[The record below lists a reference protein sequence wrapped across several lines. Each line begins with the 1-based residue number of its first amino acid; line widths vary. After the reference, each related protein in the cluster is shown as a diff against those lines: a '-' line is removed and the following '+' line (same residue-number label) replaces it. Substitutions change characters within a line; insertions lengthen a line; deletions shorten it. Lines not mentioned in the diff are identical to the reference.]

1 MADLLVRLYDLP
13 PLGPALEALSA
24 AGIIVRRSAAAERNA
39 VIEWARAHGSPGWAD
54 ECAAS
59 FARLPLACFVAV
71 EGERL
76 IGFACYEATGRDFFG
91 PELVHPDRRGRG
103 VGRALL
109 LAALHAMRAEGY
121 AYAIIGW
128 ASSVDFYRKAVG
140 ATVIAGSQPG
150 IYPAPLLPPGRPPR
164 CSGPAPRSP
173 PRSRSCPPPPPAVES
188 LTPAGEA

>member
-13 PLGPALEALSA
+13 PSGPALDALSA
-24 AGIIVRRSAAAERNA
+24 AGIIVRRAAAAERGA
-39 VIEWARAHGSPGWAD
+39 VVEWARTHGSAGWAD
-54 ECAAS
+54 ECAAA

-76 IGFACYEATGRDFFG
+76 IGFACYEATCRDFFG

-128 ASSVDFYRKAVG
+128 ASSIEFYQRTVG
-140 ATVIAGSQPG
+140 AVVIDGSDAG
-150 IYPAPLLPPGRPPR
+150 IYPAKLLR
-164 CSGPAPRSP
+164 
-173 PRSRSCPPPPPAVES
+173 
-188 LTPAGEA
+188 

>member
-13 PLGPALEALSA
+13 PSGPALEALSA
-24 AGIIVRRSAAAERNA
+24 AGIVLRRAAAAERGA
-39 VIEWARAHGSPGWAD
+39 VVEWARTHGSAGWAD
-54 ECAAS
+54 ECAAA

-76 IGFACYEATGRDFFG
+76 IGFACYEATCRDFFG

-128 ASSVDFYRKAVG
+128 ASSIEFYRRAVG
-140 ATVIAGSQPG
+140 AVPIDGSEPG
-150 IYPAPLLPPGRPPR
+150 IYPAKLLR
-164 CSGPAPRSP
+164 
-173 PRSRSCPPPPPAVES
+173 
-188 LTPAGEA
+188 